1 MVKYSWRQKKNRNEL
16 TEVLLY
22 QHLFL
27 HGRKVYRCMIYLW
40 RYGLVFEKMTGT
52 SSLKKMGIGFANTS
66 LYRSVNLAVPVAICQ
81 GQFTNIHILN
91 HTYWLFRNQ
100 KLCDCDLY
108 VKKENYFIFQS
119 DD

>member
-22 QHLFL
+22 RHLFL

-52 SSLKKMGIGFANTS
+52 SSLKKMRDWICLYFAS
-66 LYRSVNLAVPVAICQ
+66 SIIKPRYSCS
-81 GQFTNIHILN
+81 
-91 HTYWLFRNQ
+91 
-100 KLCDCDLY
+100 
-108 VKKENYFIFQS
+108 NYHGTF
-119 DD
+119 